1 MVSKPGIL
9 GVFAYMD
16 DLLAAL
22 RALKEAKLA
31 VQAVYSPLRREEI
44 QEAMGPKPSVIRIFT
59 LVGGVLGGISLV
71 SLATYAHLRWK
82 LDTGG
87 KPVLPWIP
95 WVVVFFE
102 GLILFAVLS
111 TVISMVFK
119 GRMPRR
125 HPPKGYDFRFSH
137 DRFGIH
143 VSCPEVEFERVSKI
157 LKESGAEEVHEIEE

>member
-1 MVSKPGIL
+1 MASNPGIL
-9 GVFAYMD
+9 GVFTYVD

-22 RALKEAKLA
+22 KALKEAKLA

-44 QEAMGPKPSVIRIFT
+44 QEAMGPKPSVVRIFT
-59 LVGGVLGGISLV
+59 LVGGVLGGIALV
-71 SLATYAHLRWK
+71 SLATYAHLGWK

-119 GRMPRR
+119 GRMPRWR
-125 HPPKGYDFRFSH
+125 LPNGYDVRFSE
-137 DRFGIH
+137 DRFGIQ
-143 VSCPEVEFERVSKI
+143 VSCPPGEFERALKI
-157 LKESGAEEVHEIEE
+157 LRESGAEEIHEIEG